1 MLEGMKPPTRK
12 FPCKV
17 LDIKL
22 TLELSDQIIFEQAI
36 MDKAWAVRTLEK
48 ELRARGIQISD
59 STIERHRGK
68 LCSCWTD

>member
-1 MLEGMKPPTRK
+1 MLENLKPPSRK
-12 FPCKV
+12 YPCKV
-17 LDIKL
+17 VEIKL
-22 TLELSDQIIFEQAI
+22 NLELSDQVIFEQAI
-36 MDKAWAVRTLEK
+36 MDKAWQVRTLER